1 YSLLFRFG
9 LTLLDVA
16 ASHFATPSLRKK
28 IVIIVTEIRIKWET
42 NLVIKLKNARHRNK
56 KAASERLRL

>member
-1 YSLLFRFG
+1 
-9 LTLLDVA
+9 
-16 ASHFATPSLRKK
+16 PSLRKK
-28 IVIIVTEIRIKWET
+28 IVIIVTEIRVKWGT